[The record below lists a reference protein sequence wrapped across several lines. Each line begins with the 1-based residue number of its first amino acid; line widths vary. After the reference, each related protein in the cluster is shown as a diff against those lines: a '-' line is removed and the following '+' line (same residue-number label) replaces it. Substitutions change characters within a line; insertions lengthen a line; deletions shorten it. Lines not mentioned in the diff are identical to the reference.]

1 MKSTMKYWNITEDVV
16 AGIATLFFFL
26 VFIVILLISVKLTG
40 ENKQIICDANTE
52 VALHETEKIY
62 PAWKYECEGYTVII
76 VD

>member
-1 MKSTMKYWNITEDVV
+1 MKSTMKYWSI
-16 AGIATLFFFL
+16 FFFWEL
-26 VFIVILLISVKLTG
+26 VFIVILIITAKLIG